1 MLDDVLLSFSA
12 AQFVIAGESNGGVK
26 HTTMNATFAAVDIG
40 ESRYIYAITAF
51 NIVLLLLF
59 TVEALRNRGWRAQ
72 PIFDYRD
79 PIVVII
85 GASLGGEDVALNMFR
100 RKSEMGKSW
109 NAEPGDRVA
118 GRTRVNLGGENN
130 FRITL
135 SLGGTAGIV
144 P

>member
-1 MLDDVLLSFSA
+1 MLDDILLALSA

-26 HTTMNATFAAVDIG
+26 HTTMNATLAAVHIG

-51 NIVLLLLF
+51 NAVLLLLF
-59 TVEALRNRGWRAQ
+59 AAEALRNRGWRGQ
-72 PIFDYRD
+72 PVFDYRD

-85 GASLGGEDVALNMFR
+85 GASLGGGDVALDVFR
-100 RKSEMGKSW
+100 RKSEMGESW

-118 GRTRVNLGGENN
+118 GRTQVNLGGKNN

-135 SLGGTAGIV
+135 SLGGIAGVV